1 MAKIGVVGIG
11 RLGLCFALNLERVGF
26 DIYGVDSNAEYIQS
40 IKSKTLESNEP
51 HVESFL
57 EQSEYLNVSTELA
70 FVLDP
75 EIHLIF
81 ICVPTP
87 SKADG
92 TFDHSYID
100 KVCDEILAFD
110 RPKKETHLIIN
121 STVMPGYCD
130 KLHEKM
136 SAHGYSISYNPEFI
150 AQGSIIEDQQFP
162 DQVLIGEANEE
173 IGNEIEAIY
182 RCFVQKEDARFSRM
196 SRTESEITK
205 LAVNCF
211 LTTKIAFANSIGDL
225 TVQHGGNQ
233 DKVLDAIGSD
243 SRIGS
248 NFLRY
253 GFGYGGP
260 CLPRDNR
267 AMGEAAKEVNL
278 ELPISIATDRSNVLH
293 RNFQR
298 EAFEQNY
305 SKDDQI
311 TFTGLTY
318 KPNSDIIEESQ
329 RLELAVDLAKEGYGV
344 LLRDRAEVIDQIQA
358 IHQDL
363 FMYEVVSDD

>member
-26 DIYGVDSNAEYIQS
+26 DVFGVDSNADYIQA
-40 IKSKTLESNEP
+40 IQSKTLVSTEP
-51 HVESFL
+51 HVDVFL
-57 EQSEYLNVSTELA
+57 EEAEYLSVSSELKS
-70 FVLDP
+70 VIDP

-100 KVCDEILAFD
+100 QVCDEILTFD
-110 RPKKETHLIIN
+110 RPEKETHLIIN
-121 STVMPGYCD
+121 STVMPGYCES
-130 KLHEKM
+130 LHERM
-136 SAHGYSISYNPEFI
+136 SKHGYSISYNPEFI
-150 AQGSIIEDQQFP
+150 AQGTIIEDQQFP

-173 IGNEIEAIY
+173 VGDEIEAIY
-182 RCFVQKEDARFSRM
+182 NCFVQSDPRFSRM
-196 SRTESEITK
+196 SRTEAEITK

-225 TVQHGGNQ
+225 TIQHKGNQ
-233 DKVLDAIGSD
+233 DNVLSAIGAD
-243 SRIGS
+243 KRIGP

-267 AMGEAAKEVNL
+267 AMGKAAKQVQL
-278 ELPISIATDRSNVLH
+278 ELPISEATDRANGLH

-298 EAFEQNY
+298 EAFEQSY
-305 SKDDQI
+305 SKEEQI
-311 TFTGLTY
+311 VFTGLTY
-318 KPNSDIIEESQ
+318 KPESDIIEESQ
-329 RLELAVDLAKEGYGV
+329 RLGLAVDLAKKGHSV
-344 LLRDRAEVIDQIQA
+344 HLKDRLEVINKIKAIHTDLFTYEVIDN
-358 IHQDL
+358 
-363 FMYEVVSDD
+363 E